1 MANPSSLKPFTKGD
15 ARINRK
21 GRPRNPPALRELT
34 LDILTEPATGADGA
48 PVLVNGKQISK
59 VEAIVRAAV
68 TSKDPRQRQW
78 AIELGYGKPV
88 QQVELAGKD
97 GGPIQTENKTALDLS
112 RLTDDELRTM
122 RTLRAKVDT
131 NAPADAG

>member
-48 PVLVNGKQISK
+48 SVLVNGKPISK

-97 GGPIQTENKTALDLS
+97 GGPIQTENKSPHDLTK
-112 RLTDDELRTM
+112 LNDEELRIY
-122 RTLRAKVDT
+122 RAMVAKM
-131 NAPADAG
+131 ADK